1 MEFLEY
7 STLIYRIL
15 TITLLVLILPLCA
28 ITYYFFRL
36 GQRKVEINRMLN
48 ILDITSKYREIYNFD
63 IHRSHFASSVLFAMG
78 ISVIGL
84 CTLFLGTELNL
95 AKTPNLLL
103 SGTLISA
110 KTDIS
115 CPMPDCIYNNLNPEE
130 LKNCRIP
137 KCLIVYQQGALLV
150 FGIGFISAYLWGLKT
165 IFRRYMMNDLLP
177 ATFFR
182 FGIRMIFASIIALL
196 IYHAVGGFDGVKAA
210 SGGITPSRDGLL
222 LLLVFLVGMFPQRGI
237 KWMTTRVKMLTTD
250 KHPSVRTLP
259 LEMIEGMTAFDK
271 ERLEELSIDSCYD
284 LATADFIPL
293 FLKTPYCSRELIDWI
308 LQAKLCVKFGDA
320 VGVLRQQGFRHIT
333 DLEDLNQDYLEQ
345 LAKDTS
351 LNLSSLQRACQ
362 ESVSDQNI
370 ARLKKAAELLGK
382 YWEGEDRKQENQ
394 DNTK

>member
-84 CTLFLGTELNL
+84 CALFLGTELKL
-95 AKTPNLLL
+95 AETPNLLL
-103 SGTLISA
+103 SGLMISA
-110 KTDIS
+110 KTD
-115 CPMPDCIYNNLNPEE
+115 PPCIKPE
-130 LKNCRIP
+130 
-137 KCLIVYQQGALLV
+137 CLIAYQQGALFV
-150 FGIGFISAYLWGLKT
+150 YGIGFISAYLWGLKT

-237 KWMTTRVKMLTTD
+237 KWMTTRVKMLTTY

>member
-84 CTLFLGTELNL
+84 CTLFLGTELKL
-95 AKTPNLLL
+95 AETPNLLL
-103 SGTLISA
+103 SGLMISA
-110 KTDIS
+110 KTD
-115 CPMPDCIYNNLNPEE
+115 PPCIKPE
-130 LKNCRIP
+130 
-137 KCLIVYQQGALLV
+137 CLIAYQQGALFV
-150 FGIGFISAYLWGLKT
+150 YGIGFISAYLWGLKT

-237 KWMTTRVKMLTTD
+237 KWMTTRVKMLTTY